1 MPRPKRKSDE
11 EYNARRRAI
20 RLAERLEREARKAQE
35 AGKQVSE
42 ASKLLAERIRSL
54 VAQSYKKQGEG
65 YKTALEKVTRLTEP
79 VRERERAS
87 RIERKNVIFKQSIN
101 AREEAERKAFWRA
114 TQYMWQD
121 AEKPADRLNEIV
133 KYFANDTN
141 DESGYRE
148 WLIKKA
154 FGEREPTEQ
163 ERNEIIERYK
173 NDLQYIYDY
182 LKEQN
187 QDAIAALREAAEI
200 PDNYSDAI
208 SKVVLYG

>member
-1 MPRPKRKSDE
+1 MPRAKRKSDE
-11 EYNARRRAI
+11 EYNARRRAR
-20 RLAERLEREARKAQE
+20 RLAERLEREARRAQE

-42 ASKLLAERIRSL
+42 ASRLLSERIRSL
-54 VAQSYKKQGEG
+54 VAASYRKQGEG
-65 YKTALEKVTRLTEP
+65 YKEALEKVTRLTEP

-87 RIERKNVIFKQSIN
+87 RIERRNVIFKQSIN

-114 TQYMWQD
+114 TQYMWQGVD
-121 AEKPADRLNEIV
+121 PTERLNEIV
-133 KYFANDTN
+133 KYFANDTG

-148 WLIKKA
+148 WLIEKV

-163 ERNEIIERYK
+163 ERNETIERYK

-182 LKEQN
+182 LKERN
-187 QDAIAALREAAEI
+187 KEAIADLREAAEV
-200 PDNYSDAI
+200 PKQYNDAI